1 MASDLTGIFNEALS
15 IAGGRVS
22 ISLPEENS
30 REAELCRLWFP
41 TIRDMVQRA
50 APWPSNKAFR
60 RLAVVSMSGGQAWV
74 EGMPE
79 PGFRYAYETP
89 SDMLAPRYLTNFER
103 FTVSIDAHGN
113 KIINTNSTDAIL
125 CYSRR
130 NDQVPSWDVSVS
142 LAITHALGAAITM
155 PLTGRRGAATEAL
168 DYANQK
174 IMEARQLE
182 QNQSEGT
189 LESVPDWIAARG
201 YGGGYTQVRYI
212 YPETPLLTLGGLGH
226 AG

>member
-60 RLAVVSMSGGQAWV
+60 RLAVVSMSEGQVWD

-113 KIINTNSTDAIL
+113 KIINTNSANAIL

-130 NDQVPSWDVSVS
+130 NEQIPSWDTSVS

-155 PLTGRRGAATEAL
+155 PLTGRRGAAAEAL
-168 DYANQK
+168 EFANQK
-174 IMEARQLE
+174 IAEARQLE
-182 QNQSEGT
+182 QNLGEGT

-201 YGGGYTQVRYI
+201 YAGGYTQVRYM
-212 YPETPLLTLGGLGH
+212 YPETPLLTLGGLGN